1 MQVPVAGSE
10 AYRDRMVY
18 WPSVHRPNEPG
29 ASFGF
34 GARCLVV
41 VLGWMGDRR
50 GRIGA
55 IGAIVLGD
63 VIVSIC
69 LYYGWKLSRRLTGD
83 FDVRVVGFGIVSDDA
98 P

>member
-1 MQVPVAGSE
+1 
-10 AYRDRMVY
+10 MVY
-18 WPSVHRPNEPG
+18 WPSVHRLSEPG

-50 GRIGA
+50 ERIGA
-55 IGAIVLGD
+55 IGAIVLED
-63 VIVSIC
+63 AIVSFLLI
-69 LYYGWKLSRRLTGD
+69 LWMDFSRRLTGD
-83 FDVRVVGFGIVSDDA
+83 FDVRVMGFGIISDDA